1 MSNLSATQTNLT
13 SPDGNNFEMGAL
25 DTFPKILRHNA
36 NNWPNDIS
44 MREKEFGIWNE
55 FNWQDYHNRVKWLS
69 LALIKLGVKPKDA
82 IALLGDNR
90 PEWVWGEVAAHAMA
104 CYSIGI
110 FQDSLHEEVVYL
122 LNKSNATVVIA
133 EDEEQCDKLLEL
145 GEEIP
150 DVKIIVYCDPRG
162 MRKYDDERLISIEDI
177 YQQGQDIDKLSPD
190 LYDAYVDATDAEET
204 AIYCTTSGTTSKPKI
219 AFLGGGNFV
228 KHCSSY
234 LRADPRKAGD
244 NYVSVLPLP
253 WIMEQVYAV
262 GQALISR
269 QIVNFV
275 EGQETLMADLREIGP
290 NFVLLAPR
298 VWEGILAD
306 VKARMM
312 DSTPLKQKLFDFA
325 FSIAEKAQAQG
336 KRSKFADL
344 LLMNALKDRLGFS
357 FLDSA
362 ATGGAAMGPD
372 TFRFF
377 QTIGVPLRQ
386 LYGQTE
392 LCGAYTVHDENDV
405 DYDSV
410 GVAFDSAQ
418 VKVINTDKEGVG
430 EVIAKTVGMFTGY
443 LDNQKAYDED
453 VIDGW
458 MHTGDAGY
466 FKPSGHLVIIDRI
479 KDLAKTSNGIQYS
492 PQYIENKLKF
502 SSFIGEAVILGKDKP
517 YLSAIICI
525 RFSIVSKWAE
535 QQGYG
540 FTNYTSLS
548 ALPEVYQKLTEE
560 VEKVNATL
568 PDAQKINKFILLYKE
583 LDADDG
589 ELTRTRKVRRTV
601 IADKYGDI
609 IDSIYDNKA
618 MVDIDTVITFQD
630 GGSSRI
636 KTQLK
641 VATVIEGA
649 SEGSNKSNSEI
660 ATSTIPDQIQRKA
673 S

>member
-1 MSNLSATQTNLT
+1 MSALSQ
-13 SPDGNNFEMGAL
+13 DFEMGDL
-25 DTFPKILRHNA
+25 DTFPKILNHNA
-36 NNWPNDIS
+36 KHYPNDVA
-44 MREKEFGIWNE
+44 MREKELGIWNE
-55 FNWQDYHNRVKWLS
+55 FTWSDYQNRVKWIS
-69 LALIKLGVKPKDA
+69 LALLNMGVKPGDA

-90 PEWVWGEVAAHAMA
+90 PEWVWGEVSAHAMK

-133 EDEEQCDKLLEL
+133 EDEEQCDKLMEL
-145 GEEIP
+145 GDQIST
-150 DVKIIVYCDPRG
+150 VKIIVYCDPRG
-162 MRKYDDERLISIEDI
+162 MRKYNDKRLISIEDI
-177 YQQGQDIDKLSPD
+177 YKLGQDLEFITPD
-190 LYDAYVDATDAEET
+190 QYDRLVNSTTAEDT

-234 LRADPRKAGD
+234 LRADPRQPGD

-262 GQALISR
+262 GQALIAR

-275 EGQETLMADLREIGP
+275 EEQETLMADLREIGP
-290 NFVLLAPR
+290 SFVLLAPR

-306 VKARMM
+306 VKAKMM
-312 DSTPLKQKLFDFA
+312 DSTPLKQKLFNFA
-325 FSIAEKAQAQG
+325 MGLAETAQAEG
-336 KRSKFADL
+336 KTSWLADV
-344 LLMNALKDRLGFS
+344 LLMRALRDRLGFS
-357 FLDSA
+357 FLKSA

-392 LCGAYTVHDENDV
+392 LCGAYTVHHENDI

-410 GVAFDSAQ
+410 GYAFDCAE
-418 VKVINTDKEGVG
+418 VDVINTDKEGVG

-479 KDLAKTSNGIQYS
+479 KDLAKTSGGVQYS

-502 SSFIGEAVILGKDKP
+502 SSFIGEAVILGKNKP
-517 YLSAIICI
+517 YLSAIVCI

-535 QQGYG
+535 QQGLA
-540 FTNYTSLS
+540 FTNYTNLS
-548 ALPEVYQKLTEE
+548 TLPEVYQKLSEE
-560 VEKVNATL
+560 IQKVNDTL
-568 PDAQKINKFILLYKE
+568 PEAQKINKFILLYKE

-609 IDSIYDNKA
+609 IESIYNNEK

-630 GGSSRI
+630 GSNSRI
-636 KTQLK
+636 QTQLN
-641 VATVIEGA
+641 VATLIENNHVNPT
-649 SEGSNKSNSEI
+649 ETTNREE
-660 ATSTIPDQIQRKA
+660 QRKA

>member
-1 MSNLSATQTNLT
+1 MNALINKF
-13 SPDGNNFEMGAL
+13 DMG
-25 DTFPKILRHNA
+25 DKNTFPKILQHNA
-36 NNWPNDIS
+36 NHWPNDIA

-55 FNWQDYHNRVKWLS
+55 FSWLDYQNRVKWIS
-69 LALIKLGVKPKDA
+69 LALSELGINGGDA

-90 PEWVWGEVAAHAMA
+90 PEWVWGEVAAHAMG

-145 GEEIP
+145 GDEIP
-150 DVKIIVYCDPRG
+150 DVKYIVYCDPRG
-162 MRKYDDERLISIEDI
+162 MRKYKDTRLVSIEDI
-177 YQQGQDIDKLSPD
+177 YLKGQGIDDKDSGK
-190 LYDAYVDATDAEET
+190 YNAMVEATQPEKT

-219 AFLGGGNFV
+219 ALLAGGNFV
-228 KHCSSY
+228 EHCSSY
-234 LRADPRKAGD
+234 LRADPRQPGD

-262 GQALISR
+262 GQALIAR

-275 EGQETLMADLREIGP
+275 EEQETLMADLREIGP
-290 NFVLLAPR
+290 SFVLLAPR

-312 DSTPLKQKLFDFA
+312 DSTPLKQKLFNYA
-325 FSIAEKAQAQG
+325 MKLAEQAQEQG
-336 KRSKFADL
+336 KTSWLADV
-344 LLMNALKDRLGFS
+344 LLMKALRDRLGFT
-357 FLDSA
+357 FLKSA

-392 LCGAYTVHDENDV
+392 LCGAYTVHQEGDV

-410 GVAFDSAQ
+410 GVAFDCAE
-418 VKVINTDKEGVG
+418 VKVINTDDQGVG
-430 EVIAKTVGMFTGY
+430 EVLGKTVGMFTGY
-443 LDNQKAYDED
+443 LDNQEAYDED
-453 VIDGW
+453 VKDGW

-479 KDLAKTSNGIQYS
+479 KDLAKTSNGFQYS

-525 RFSIVSKWAE
+525 RFSILSKWAE
-535 QQGYG
+535 QQGLL
-540 FTNYTSLS
+540 FTNYTSLA

-560 VEKVNATL
+560 VSKVNDTL
-568 PDAQKINKFILLYKE
+568 PEAQKINKFLLLYKE

-589 ELTRTRKVRRTV
+589 ELTRTRKVRRSV
-601 IADKYGDI
+601 IAEKYGDI
-609 IDSIYDNKA
+609 ISSIYDNQEQ
-618 MVDIDTVITFQD
+618 VDIDTVITFQD
-630 GGSSRI
+630 GTKTRI
-636 KTQLK
+636 QTQLK
-641 VATVIEGA
+641 VATLIEGDKENLA
-649 SEGSNKSNSEI
+649 MPTE
-660 ATSTIPDQIQRKA
+660 RKA

>member
-1 MSNLSATQTNLT
+1 MNAMT
-13 SPDGNNFEMGAL
+13 NFEMGEF

-36 NNWPNDIS
+36 KNWPTDTA
-44 MREKEFGIWNE
+44 MREKEFGIWSE
-55 FNWQDYHNRVKWLS
+55 FSWSDYQNRVKWLS
-69 LALIKLGVKPKDA
+69 LALVKLGVNAKDA

-90 PEWVWGEVAAHAMA
+90 PEWVWGEIAAHAMQ

-122 LNKSNATVVIA
+122 LNKSKATVVIA

-145 GEEIP
+145 GDQIP
-150 DVKIIVYCDPRG
+150 QVKIIVYCDPRG
-162 MRKYDDERLISIEDI
+162 MRKYNDPRLISIEDI
-177 YQQGQDIDKLSPD
+177 YTAGKEIDSLSPE
-190 LYDAYVDATDAEET
+190 LYDTYIDATKAADT

-219 AFLGGGNFV
+219 VLLAGGSFV

-234 LRADPRKAGD
+234 LRADPRDPGD

-262 GQALISR
+262 GQALIAR

-275 EGQETLMADLREIGP
+275 EEQETMMADLREIGP
-290 NFVLLAPR
+290 SFVLLAPR

-312 DSTPLKQKLFDFA
+312 DSTPLKQKIFNFA
-325 FSIAEKAQAQG
+325 MAHAEQAQQLG
-336 KRSKFADL
+336 RKSWLAEL
-344 LLMNALKDRLGFS
+344 ILMKALRDRLGFT
-357 FLDSA
+357 FLKSA
-362 ATGGAAMGPD
+362 ATGGAALGPD

-392 LCGAYTVHDENDV
+392 LCGAYTVHAEDDI

-410 GVAFDSAQ
+410 GVSFDSAQ
-418 VKVINTDKEGVG
+418 VKVINTDSEGVG
-430 EVIAKTVGMFTGY
+430 EVVAKTVGMFSGY
-443 LDNQKAYDED
+443 LDNQQAYDED
-453 VIDGW
+453 VKNGW

-466 FKPSGHLVIIDRI
+466 FKDSGHLVIIDRI
-479 KDLAKTSNGIQYS
+479 KDLAKTSNGLQYS

-517 YLSAIICI
+517 FLSAIICI

-535 QQGYG
+535 QQGLS
-540 FTNYTSLS
+540 FTNYTNLATHAQVYAKLASEI
-548 ALPEVYQKLTEE
+548 EV
-560 VEKVNATL
+560 VNKTL
-568 PDAQKINKFILLYKE
+568 PDAQKIHKFVLLYKE

-589 ELTRTRKVRRTV
+589 ELTRTRKVRRSV
-601 IADKYGDI
+601 IADKYAGI
-609 IDSIYDNKA
+609 IDAIYQHLEV
-618 MVDIDTVITFQD
+618 VDIDTVITFQD
-630 GGSSRI
+630 GSNSRI
-636 KTQLK
+636 QTQLQ
-641 VATVIEGA
+641 VETLIEAKNSAEQLQTLHRRA
-649 SEGSNKSNSEI
+649 S
-660 ATSTIPDQIQRKA
+660 
-673 S
+673 